1 MGRIGS
7 EASSRSRFGFAALP
21 GALAVVL
28 LAAFSLRAGFDLG
41 GDDVAAFFGFYIY
54 EGLILGAAV
63 ACGVRAVTARAERG
77 AWALMGFGILL
88 WGAGSVSFEVLSA
101 TLDVVPIPSV
111 ADVFWLPAYP
121 VMYAAL
127 VLLVRSRLPGCD
139 RSLWLDG
146 VIASLAIGAA
156 AAALALESI
165 MNTTAGSFGVVAA
178 GLAYVAVDL
187 VLLILVTAVFGLSG
201 WRPGRAWL
209 LLGVGL
215 LTLCTADY
223 VYLFQSAEGTYVND
237 GLLDALWPAAFLM
250 VAFAAWQPPVGA
262 AAREVRG
269 LLRAVVPALA
279 TITAVSLL
287 AYDHFNRITTVAIV
301 LATGTLVVASVRLF
315 LAFVENQRLLAS
327 SREEA
332 LKDSLTGLS
341 NRRSLMRDLEEAID
355 RARPDAPLA
364 LVLLDLNGFKGY
376 NDTFGHPAGDQL
388 LARLGAR
395 FEQAMGSLGSAYRLG
410 GDEFCALIPAG
421 ETGTDTETIAAC
433 AAAALS
439 DEGKG
444 FSIDSSRG
452 LVLVPTEAE
461 DVEGS
466 LALADRRMYAAKG
479 AGRSSA
485 SRQTRDVLMKA
496 LAERGPELHTHVEQ
510 VAELS
515 KTVARRL
522 GMPAEAIDEVARA
535 AELHDI
541 GKVAIPD
548 AILNKPGPLSPREW
562 EFMERHTIIGERI
575 LGAAPALGPVARIVR
590 STHERFDG
598 TGYPDNLAAE
608 SIPLGARIVS
618 VCDAYN
624 AMTSSRPY
632 SKALPPKVA
641 LAELRRCAGI
651 QFDPRVV
658 EAFCAVVTG
667 TGEELTASLPILGAG
682 ARVDRPR
689 RSPSVVSR
697 GQADN
702 RPGPESGALLE

>member
-1 MGRIGS
+1 MGRS
-7 EASSRSRFGFAALP
+7 EASSRSRFGFAALA
-21 GALAVVL
+21 GALAVLL
-28 LAAFSLRAGFDLG
+28 LAALPLRAGFELG
-41 GDDVAAFFGFYIY
+41 GDDVAAFFGIYIY
-54 EGLILGAAV
+54 HALILGAAV

-88 WGAGSVSFEVLSA
+88 WSAGSVSFEVLDA
-101 TLDVVPIPSV
+101 TLDVVPIPSA
-111 ADVFWLPAYP
+111 ADVLWLAAYP

-146 VIASLAIGAA
+146 VIASLAIGAV

-165 MNTTAGSFGVVAA
+165 MQTTAGSFGVVAT

-187 VLLILVTAVFGLSG
+187 VLLILVIAVFGLSG

-209 LLGVGL
+209 LLGMGL
-215 LTLCTADY
+215 LTLGTADW
-223 VYLFQSAEGTYVND
+223 VYLLQTAEDTYVK
-237 GLLDALWPAAFLM
+237 GGPLDVLWPAAFLL
-250 VAFAAWQPPVGA
+250 VGFAAWQPSVGA

-269 LLRAVVPALA
+269 LLPAVVPALA

-287 AYDHFNRITTVAIV
+287 AYDHFNRIPTVAMV

-327 SREEA
+327 SSEEA

-355 RARPDAPLA
+355 RARPEAPLA
-364 LVLLDLNGFKGY
+364 LVLLDLNGFKAY

-395 FEQAMGSLGSAYRLG
+395 FEQAVGSLGSAYRLG

-433 AAAALS
+433 AAAGLS
-439 DEGKG
+439 DEGPG

-479 AGRSSA
+479 AGRRSA

-496 LAERGPELHTHVEQ
+496 LAEHGADLHRHVEE
-510 VAELS
+510 VAALAVR
-515 KTVARRL
+515 VAKDL
-522 GMPAEAIDEVARA
+522 GMSNEEVDEVSRT
-535 AELHDI
+535 AELHDV

-548 AILNKPGPLSPREW
+548 AILSKPGPLDAQEW
-562 EFMERHTIIGERI
+562 AFMKRHTIIGERI
-575 LGAAPALGPVARIVR
+575 LGAAPALAPVARLVR

-598 TGYPDNLAAE
+598 AGYPDGLAAE
-608 SIPLGARIVS
+608 AIPLGARVVF
-618 VCDAYN
+618 VCDAFN
-624 AMTSSRPY
+624 AMTTERPY
-632 SKALPPKVA
+632 NQKRTREEAI
-641 LAELRRCAGI
+641 AELKRCAGT
-651 QFDPRVV
+651 QFDPRTVD
-658 EAFCAVVTG
+658 ACC
-667 TGEELTASLPILGAG
+667 
-682 ARVDRPR
+682 RVSAEPDTIAP
-689 RSPSVVSR
+689 P
-697 GQADN
+697 
-702 RPGPESGALLE
+702 PALL